1 VASPETWRRRRIDA
15 RERDFMKTALAV
27 VMLIVLLCVAGA
39 AASDVAGKWSGTFKA
54 SGGDRGIPQVVIFKQ
69 EGNKLTG
76 SAGPDADE
84 QYPIE
89 NGRIEGNRVRFE
101 LTSGEWRFSYDLQ
114 RAGDDEMKGNL
125 ELTSV
130 NNRRTAVVSLSRV
143 K

>member
-1 VASPETWRRRRIDA
+1 MKRTLAIDVL
-15 RERDFMKTALAV
+15 M
-27 VMLIVLLCVAGA
+27 VMLCVVSAGA
-39 AASDVAGKWSGTFKA
+39 SDLAGKWSGTFKA
-54 SGGDRGIPQVVIFKQ
+54 SGGDHGIPQLVILKL

-76 SAGPDADE
+76 SAGPDAEE

-89 NGRIEGNRVRFE
+89 NGWIEKDRVRFE
-101 LTSGEWRFSYDLQ
+101 VTSGEWKFSYDLQ

>member
-1 VASPETWRRRRIDA
+1 
-15 RERDFMKTALAV
+15 M
-27 VMLIVLLCVAGA
+27 
-39 AASDVAGKWSGTFKA
+39 
-54 SGGDRGIPQVVIFKQ
+54 
-69 EGNKLTG
+69 
-76 SAGPDADE
+76 
-84 QYPIE
+84 
-89 NGRIEGNRVRFE
+89 RFE

>member
-1 VASPETWRRRRIDA
+1 
-15 RERDFMKTALAV
+15 MKRALAISLLMV
-27 VMLIVLLCVAGA
+27 VVCSICAMASEVAA
-39 AASDVAGKWSGTFKA
+39 KWSGTFKA
-54 SGGDRGIPQVVIFKQ
+54 SGGDHVIPQIVILKQ

-76 SAGPDADE
+76 SAGPNAEE

-89 NGRIEGNRVRFE
+89 NGRIEGDRVRFE
-101 LTSGEWRFSYDLQ
+101 LTSGEWRFSYDL
-114 RAGDDEMKGNL
+114 RRTGEDEMKGNL

>member
-1 VASPETWRRRRIDA
+1 V
-15 RERDFMKTALAV
+15 KKALAIDV
-27 VMLIVLLCVAGA
+27 LMIIVLFIFIAGA
-39 AASDVAGKWSGTFKA
+39 EASDLAGKWSGTFKA
-54 SGGDRGIPQVVIFKQ
+54 SGGDHGIPQIVTFKQ

-76 SAGPDADE
+76 TAGPDAGE

-89 NGRIEGNRVRFE
+89 NGRIEGDHVRFE
-101 LTSGEWRFSYDLQ
+101 VTSGEWRFSYDLQ
-114 RAGDDEMKGNL
+114 RAGEDEMKGNL